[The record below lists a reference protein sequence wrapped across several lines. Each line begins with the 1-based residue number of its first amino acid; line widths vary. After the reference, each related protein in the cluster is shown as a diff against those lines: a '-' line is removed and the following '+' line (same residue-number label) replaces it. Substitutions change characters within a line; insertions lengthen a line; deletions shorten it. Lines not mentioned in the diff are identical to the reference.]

1 MISDPEYLFMYFL
14 AISVSSPETC
24 LFKSFAHFWIG
35 LSLIFLLLHCI
46 VSYIFWIL
54 TSYQIYCFKIFSL
67 ILKLP
72 FHWSIFFFFFFFLLC
87 SWGLAL
93 QQTNPIDSYD
103 KAPSNKLFVSKSL
116 LPQPPPTPRLLN
128 LGIKSGN
135 VSDSG

>member
-1 MISDPEYLFMYFL
+1 MGWKEP
-14 AISVSSPETC
+14 SPPVPRDRN
-24 LFKSFAHFWIG
+24 G
-35 LSLIFLLLHCI
+35 D
-46 VSYIFWIL
+46 
-54 TSYQIYCFKIFSL
+54 
-67 ILKLP
+67 
-72 FHWSIFFFFFFFLLC
+72 FFFFFLLC

>member
-72 FHWSIFFFFFFFLLC
+72 FHWSIFFFFFFFFFAVQVVLKK
-87 SWGLAL
+87 
-93 QQTNPIDSYD
+93 TNSLIPLVAVRAPI
-103 KAPSNKLFVSKSL
+103 
-116 LPQPPPTPRLLN
+116 
-128 LGIKSGN
+128 
-135 VSDSG
+135 